1 MFAYPYQVVKMEIV
15 LKLWSAIAE
24 MVGREDFVKF
34 LSAGTVKMENA
45 QDQKNAFASLAG
57 KVMRV
62 IHV

>member
-45 QDQKNAFASLAG
+45 RDQKNAFASLAG
-57 KVMRV
+57 KVMRA

>member
-1 MFAYPYQVVKMEIV
+1 MFAYPYQVVKMEIA

-45 QDQKNAFASLAG
+45 QDQMNVFASQAG
-57 KVMRV
+57 KVMRAT
-62 IHV
+62 HV

>member
-1 MFAYPYQVVKMEIV
+1 MFAYPCQVVKMEIV

-45 QDQKNAFASLAG
+45 RDQKNAFASLAG

>member
-1 MFAYPYQVVKMEIV
+1 MEIV

-24 MVGREDFVKF
+24 MDGLEDFVKF

-45 QDQKNAFASLAG
+45 QDQMNVFASQAG
-57 KVMRV
+57 KVMRA

>member
-34 LSAGTVKMENA
+34 LSAGTVKMENVP
-45 QDQKNAFASLAG
+45 DQKNVFASQAG

-62 IHV
+62 IIV

>member
-45 QDQKNAFASLAG
+45 QDQMNAFASLAG
-57 KVMRV
+57 KGMRAT
-62 IHV
+62 HV

>member
-1 MFAYPYQVVKMEIV
+1 MEIV

-45 QDQKNAFASLAG
+45 QDQMNAFASLAG
-57 KVMRV
+57 KGMRAT
-62 IHV
+62 HV

>member
-1 MFAYPYQVVKMEIV
+1 MEIV

-45 QDQKNAFASLAG
+45 RDQMNAFVSLAG
-57 KVMRV
+57 KVMHA